1 LGSSRARWWQRLN
14 PGESRPLDVNAGTTG
29 ARIWARTGCNFDG
42 SGRGKCQTGDCGGLL
57 QCQAYGAPPNTLA
70 EFALNHYQNLDF
82 FYISLVDGFNV
93 PTVFAKLSDDVVL
106 NIFSSS
112 KMTHETGL
120 ELLVFPLSTKFSS
133 LIRTVCWRNK
143 CTTTIPS
150 VVSDLLSSSTAVSPP
165 GGWAA
170 FTNSPCAALASSTPV
185 SSSKTPISA
194 SNTSAKSS
202 EEKST
207 RNVTQSDAGKDK
219 QIPLCTDDDQ
229 ACKFFKWLD
238 SSICCTRGA
247 AITPIV
253 IAKFNR
259 LEHVVGVTN
268 EELKQAHA
276 LIVAGLE
283 RERVTKRKFEKAK
296 AACMISKEK
305 ANKLTISLVVL
316 GAMFL
321 VLLILSTRFGEV
333 KIRQMCLP

>member
-1 LGSSRARWWQRLN
+1 MIHNYSFGRMGREGTCGPYVEEDLLGSSRARWWQRLN

-106 NIFSSS
+106 NIFL
-112 KMTHETGL
+112 KL
-120 ELLVFPLSTKFSS
+120 EDDPRNWARVACVSTFHQV
-133 LIRTVCWRNK
+133 L
-143 CTTTIPS
+143 
-150 VVSDLLSSSTAVSPP
+150 VSDPHRLLAQQ
-165 GGWAA
+165 
-170 FTNSPCAALASSTPV
+170 
-185 SSSKTPISA
+185 
-194 SNTSAKSS
+194 TSAKSS